1 MKKMLQII
9 LFVFVSVALSAQTF
23 NYLPAN
29 IVGSQVIEYSQF
41 SISYN
46 PNHKQ
51 ADWVAYELTA
61 EEVKATQ
68 ERCDCFK
75 IDKNISSDAVS
86 SGDYNSSGF
95 DKGHLCPAADC
106 NISKQA
112 NEESFLMTNM
122 SPQLPLFNRGIW
134 SDLEEW
140 VREAALN
147 YSTIYVT
154 TGPVFVNN
162 LGTLSEKKIT
172 IPGHYY
178 KTLLRFEGE
187 KIKTIAFLI
196 PHVGAVGKLKDYV
209 VSVNT
214 LETITG
220 IDFYPELDD
229 SMENKVESQIELRK
243 WGL

>member
-1 MKKMLQII
+1 MKKVLK
-9 LFVFVSVALSAQTF
+9 FVLSGFVSTTLPAQTF
-23 NYLPAN
+23 NCLPAN
-29 IVGSQVIEYSQF
+29 IEEHQVIEYSQF
-41 SISYN
+41 TLSYN
-46 PNHKQ
+46 PTHKQ

-61 EEVKATQ
+61 DEVNTKQ

-75 IDKNISSDAVS
+75 TDKNISSDAVS
-86 SGDYNSSGF
+86 IGDYNASGF

-106 NISKQA
+106 NASKQA
-112 NEESFLMTNM
+112 NGESFLMTNM

-134 SDLEEW
+134 ADLEEW
-140 VREAALN
+140 VREQAVT

-172 IPGHYY
+172 IPGYYY
-178 KTLLRFEGE
+178 KTLLRFDGE
-187 KIKTIAFLI
+187 KVKTIAFLI
-196 PHVGAVGKLKDYV
+196 PHLGAVGKLKDYV

-214 LETITG
+214 IETITG

-229 SMENKVESQIELRK
+229 SIENRAESQIELRK

>member
-1 MKKMLQII
+1 MEKLLNII
-9 LFVFVSVALSAQTF
+9 LATLLSAALSAQSF
-23 NYLPAN
+23 NYLPTN
-29 IVGSQVIEYSQF
+29 IVGSQLIKYSQF
-41 SISYN
+41 TISYN
-46 PNHKQ
+46 PTHKQ
-51 ADWVAYELTA
+51 SDWVAYELTA
-61 EEVKATQ
+61 TEVNAKQ
-68 ERCDCFK
+68 ERCNCFN
-75 IDKNISSDAVS
+75 IDKNISSDPVS
-86 SGDYNSSGF
+86 YRDYSSSGF

-140 VREAALN
+140 VRETAVS
-147 YSTIYVT
+147 YSTVYVT

-172 IPGHYY
+172 IPGYYY
-178 KTLLRFEGE
+178 KTLLRLEGD
-187 KIKTIAFLI
+187 KVKTIAFLI
-196 PHVGAVGKLKDYV
+196 PHVGAVGKLQDYV

-214 LETITG
+214 IETITG
-220 IDFYPELDD
+220 IDFYPELND